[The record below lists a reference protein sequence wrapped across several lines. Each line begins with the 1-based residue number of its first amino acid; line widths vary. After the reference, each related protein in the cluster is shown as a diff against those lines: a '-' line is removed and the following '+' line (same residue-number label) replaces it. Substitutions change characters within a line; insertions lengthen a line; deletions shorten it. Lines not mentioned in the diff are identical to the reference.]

1 MFNKRSPRVSTLLFC
16 ETRVSC
22 DIFASH
28 VAHQLQLLLLVACIS
43 RPSTNKLHVDNANK
57 IKYKNITF
65 YIVVARERTM
75 DIKGLLREK
84 VENFEGREF
93 SREKIVIK
101 RPLAVK
107 DSTIGRHVH

>member
-1 MFNKRSPRVSTLLFC
+1 MFKRSPRVSTLLFR

-28 VAHQLQLLLLVACIS
+28 VAQQLQLLLLVACIS
-43 RPSTNKLHVDNANK
+43 RPSANKLHVDNANK

-65 YIVVARERTM
+65 YIVVARERTTG
-75 DIKGLLREK
+75 IKAASRK